1 MKRDFQEEYQ
11 NYIESDMPDL
21 WSRIEPNLKE
31 KKGKTEEEQTV
42 AQKAEGSGE
51 REVQKAK
58 GEAQKAEREAQEIKG
73 RGEKDKGK
81 EAEKNPET
89 GKEQKNK
96 IIYLMKRAVPAAACL
111 CALIIGFNVM
121 RVSKNSADMAP
132 MESACEEPS
141 DAGAAYE
148 TELEE
153 AADEAAEE
161 AAEAPME
168 ACEDAAS
175 DESFDDAD
183 DAVTESA
190 APADMSS
197 EYTEN
202 DETPVIQGAKEENIH
217 ETDPAGG
224 ADRNKAQAEAAGSLA
239 EAGENAV
246 EIERAVLYKIAVV
259 SEEMQ
264 EKGYAYAYTF
274 RLEDGSSLKV
284 YLTKEQCADI
294 EERGIEIKRKE
305 AYSLR
310 VYPLKNAGNDRNAE
324 NGEGILEKIE
334 KIP

>member
-51 REVQKAK
+51 
-58 GEAQKAEREAQEIKG
+58 
-73 RGEKDKGK
+73 
-81 EAEKNPET
+81 NPET
-89 GKEQKNK
+89 EKEQKNK

-111 CALIIGFNVM
+111 CALLIGFNAM

-141 DAGAAYE
+141 DAGTAYE

-153 AADEAAEE
+153 AADEAAE
-161 AAEAPME
+161 APME
-168 ACEDAAS
+168 ACEDIAS

-197 EYTEN
+197 ENMEN
-202 DETPVIQGAKEENIH
+202 DETPVIQENKEDNMYEA
-217 ETDPAGG
+217 DPAGG
-224 ADRNKAQAEAAGSLA
+224 ADRNKAQAEAAGNLT

-264 EKGYAYAYTF
+264 ETGYAYAYTF

-305 AYSLR
+305 AYSLS
-310 VYPLKNAGNDRNAE
+310 VYPLKNGGNDRNAE

>member
-51 REVQKAK
+51 
-58 GEAQKAEREAQEIKG
+58 
-73 RGEKDKGK
+73 
-81 EAEKNPET
+81 NPET
-89 GKEQKNK
+89 EKEQKNK

-141 DAGAAYE
+141 DAGTAYE
-148 TELEE
+148 TEMEE
-153 AADEAAEE
+153 AADE

-175 DESFDDAD
+175 DESFDDGDNAM
-183 DAVTESA
+183 TESA

-202 DETPVIQGAKEENIH
+202 TYEA
-217 ETDPAGG
+217 DPAGG
-224 ADRNKAQAEAAGSLA
+224 ADRNKAQAEAAGNLT

-264 EKGYAYAYTF
+264 ETGYAYAYTF

-305 AYSLR
+305 AYSLS

>member
-51 REVQKAK
+51 
-58 GEAQKAEREAQEIKG
+58 
-73 RGEKDKGK
+73 
-81 EAEKNPET
+81 NPET
-89 GKEQKNK
+89 EKEQKNK

-111 CALIIGFNVM
+111 CALLIGFNVM

-141 DAGAAYE
+141 DAGMAYE

-153 AADEAAEE
+153 AADEAAE
-161 AAEAPME
+161 APME
-168 ACEDAAS
+168 ACEDAES
-175 DESFDDAD
+175 DESFDDGDNAM
-183 DAVTESA
+183 TESA

-202 DETPVIQGAKEENIH
+202 TYEA
-217 ETDPAGG
+217 DPAGG
-224 ADRNKAQAEAAGSLA
+224 ADRNKAQAEAAGSLT

-264 EKGYAYAYTF
+264 ETGYAYAYTF

-305 AYSLR
+305 AYSLS

>member
-51 REVQKAK
+51 
-58 GEAQKAEREAQEIKG
+58 
-73 RGEKDKGK
+73 
-81 EAEKNPET
+81 NPET

-111 CALIIGFNVM
+111 CALLIGFNVM
-121 RVSKNSADMAP
+121 RVSKNSGDMAP

-141 DAGAAYE
+141 DAGTAYE

-153 AADEAAEE
+153 AADE

-264 EKGYAYAYTF
+264 ETGYAYAYTF

>member
-31 KKGKTEEEQTV
+31 KKGKTEKEQEKENRERV
-42 AQKAEGSGE
+42 AQKAEG
-51 REVQKAK
+51 
-58 GEAQKAEREAQEIKG
+58 EAQRPEREAQEIKG
-73 RGEKDKGK
+73 K
-81 EAEKNPET
+81 EAEETPET

-111 CALIIGFNVM
+111 CALLIGFNVM

-141 DAGAAYE
+141 DAGMAYE

-153 AADEAAEE
+153 AADE

-183 DAVTESA
+183 DAMTESA

-202 DETPVIQGAKEENIH
+202 TYEA
-217 ETDPAGG
+217 DPAGG
-224 ADRNKAQAEAAGSLA
+224 ADRNKAQAEAAGNLT

-264 EKGYAYAYTF
+264 ETGYAYAYTF

-305 AYSLR
+305 AYSLS

>member
-51 REVQKAK
+51 
-58 GEAQKAEREAQEIKG
+58 
-73 RGEKDKGK
+73 
-81 EAEKNPET
+81 NPET
-89 GKEQKNK
+89 EKEQKNK

-111 CALIIGFNVM
+111 CALLIGFNVM

-141 DAGAAYE
+141 DAGMAYE

-153 AADEAAEE
+153 AADEAAE
-161 AAEAPME
+161 APME
-168 ACEDAAS
+168 ACEDAES

-183 DAVTESA
+183 NAMTESA

-197 EYTEN
+197 ENMEN
-202 DETPVIQGAKEENIH
+202 DETPVIQENKEDNMYEA
-217 ETDPAGG
+217 DPAGG
-224 ADRNKAQAEAAGSLA
+224 ADRNKAQAEAAGSLT

-264 EKGYAYAYTF
+264 ETGYAYAYTF

-310 VYPLKNAGNDRNAE
+310 VYPLKNGGNDRNAE

>member
-31 KKGKTEEEQTV
+31 KKGKTEEEQTA

-51 REVQKAK
+51 T
-58 GEAQKAEREAQEIKG
+58 
-73 RGEKDKGK
+73 
-81 EAEKNPET
+81 PET

-111 CALIIGFNVM
+111 CALLIGFNVM
-121 RVSKNSADMAP
+121 RVSKNSTDMAP

-141 DAGAAYE
+141 DAGTAYE
-148 TELEE
+148 AELEE
-153 AADEAAEE
+153 AADE

-168 ACEDAAS
+168 ACEDAES
-175 DESFDDAD
+175 DESFDDGDNAM
-183 DAVTESA
+183 TESA

-197 EYTEN
+197 EYTGNTYE
-202 DETPVIQGAKEENIH
+202 A
-217 ETDPAGG
+217 DPAGG
-224 ADRNKAQAEAAGSLA
+224 ADRNKAQAEAAGNLT

-264 EKGYAYAYTF
+264 ETGYAYAYTF

-305 AYSLR
+305 AYSLS
-310 VYPLKNAGNDRNAE
+310 VYPLKNGGNDRNAE

>member
-31 KKGKTEEEQTV
+31 KKGKTEEEQTA

-51 REVQKAK
+51 T
-58 GEAQKAEREAQEIKG
+58 
-73 RGEKDKGK
+73 
-81 EAEKNPET
+81 PET

-111 CALIIGFNVM
+111 CALLIGFNVM
-121 RVSKNSADMAP
+121 RVSKNSTDMAP

-141 DAGAAYE
+141 DAGTAYE
-148 TELEE
+148 AELEE
-153 AADEAAEE
+153 AADE

-168 ACEDAAS
+168 ACEDAES
-175 DESFDDAD
+175 DESFDDGDNAM
-183 DAVTESA
+183 TESA

-197 EYTEN
+197 ENMEN
-202 DETPVIQGAKEENIH
+202 DETPVIQENKEDNMYEA
-217 ETDPAGG
+217 DPAGG
-224 ADRNKAQAEAAGSLA
+224 ADRNKAQAEAAGNLT

-264 EKGYAYAYTF
+264 ETGYAYAYTF

-305 AYSLR
+305 AYSLS

>member
-31 KKGKTEEEQTV
+31 KKGKTEEEQTA

-51 REVQKAK
+51 T
-58 GEAQKAEREAQEIKG
+58 
-73 RGEKDKGK
+73 
-81 EAEKNPET
+81 PET

-111 CALIIGFNVM
+111 CALLIGFNVM
-121 RVSKNSADMAP
+121 RVSKNSTDMAP

-141 DAGAAYE
+141 DAGTAYE
-148 TELEE
+148 AELEE
-153 AADEAAEE
+153 AADE

-168 ACEDAAS
+168 ACEDAES

-183 DAVTESA
+183 NAVTESA

-202 DETPVIQGAKEENIH
+202 TYEA
-217 ETDPAGG
+217 DPAGG
-224 ADRNKAQAEAAGSLA
+224 ADQNKAQAEAAGNLT
-239 EAGENAV
+239 EAGENTV

-264 EKGYAYAYTF
+264 ETGYAYAYTF

-305 AYSLR
+305 AYSLS
-310 VYPLKNAGNDRNAE
+310 VYPLKNAANDRNAE

>member
-51 REVQKAK
+51 T
-58 GEAQKAEREAQEIKG
+58 
-73 RGEKDKGK
+73 
-81 EAEKNPET
+81 PET

-111 CALIIGFNVM
+111 CALLIGFNVM
-121 RVSKNSADMAP
+121 RVSKNSTDMAP

-141 DAGAAYE
+141 DAGTAYE

-153 AADEAAEE
+153 AADE

-190 APADMSS
+190 TPADMSS

-202 DETPVIQGAKEENIH
+202 TYEA
-217 ETDPAGG
+217 DPAGG

-264 EKGYAYAYTF
+264 ETGYAYAYTF

>member
-31 KKGKTEEEQTV
+31 KKGKTEKEQTV

-51 REVQKAK
+51 
-58 GEAQKAEREAQEIKG
+58 
-73 RGEKDKGK
+73 
-81 EAEKNPET
+81 NPET

-111 CALIIGFNVM
+111 CALLIGFNVM

-141 DAGAAYE
+141 DAGMTYE
-148 TELEE
+148 AELEE
-153 AADEAAEE
+153 AADE

-168 ACEDAAS
+168 ACEDAES
-175 DESFDDAD
+175 DESFDDGDNAM
-183 DAVTESA
+183 TESA

-197 EYTEN
+197 ENMEN
-202 DETPVIQGAKEENIH
+202 DETPVIQENKEDNIY
-217 ETDPAGG
+217 EADPAGG
-224 ADRNKAQAEAAGSLA
+224 ADRNKAQAEAAGNLT

-264 EKGYAYAYTF
+264 ETGYAYAYTF

-305 AYSLR
+305 AYSLS
-310 VYPLKNAGNDRNAE
+310 VYPLKNGGNDRNAE

>member
-51 REVQKAK
+51 
-58 GEAQKAEREAQEIKG
+58 
-73 RGEKDKGK
+73 
-81 EAEKNPET
+81 NPET

-111 CALIIGFNVM
+111 CALLIGFNVM
-121 RVSKNSADMAP
+121 RVSKNSGDMAP

-141 DAGAAYE
+141 DAGTAYE

-153 AADEAAEE
+153 AADE

-183 DAVTESA
+183 NAVTESA

-202 DETPVIQGAKEENIH
+202 TYEA
-217 ETDPAGG
+217 DPAGG
-224 ADRNKAQAEAAGSLA
+224 ADQNKAQAEAAGNLT
-239 EAGENAV
+239 EAGGSAV

-264 EKGYAYAYTF
+264 ETGYAYAYTF

-305 AYSLR
+305 AYSLS

>member
-11 NYIESDMPDL
+11 NYIESDMR
-21 WSRIEPNLKE
+21 SRIEPNLKE
-31 KKGKTEEEQTV
+31 KKGKTEKEQTV

-51 REVQKAK
+51 
-58 GEAQKAEREAQEIKG
+58 
-73 RGEKDKGK
+73 
-81 EAEKNPET
+81 NPET

-96 IIYLMKRAVPAAACL
+96 IVYFMKRAVPAAACL
-111 CALIIGFNVM
+111 CALLIGFNVM

-141 DAGAAYE
+141 DAGTAYE

-153 AADEAAEE
+153 AADEAAE
-161 AAEAPME
+161 APME
-168 ACEDAAS
+168 ACEDIAS

-197 EYTEN
+197 EYTGNTYE
-202 DETPVIQGAKEENIH
+202 A
-217 ETDPAGG
+217 DPAGG
-224 ADRNKAQAEAAGSLA
+224 ADQNKAQAEAAGSLT
-239 EAGENAV
+239 EAGGSAV

-264 EKGYAYAYTF
+264 EAGYAYAYTF

-305 AYSLR
+305 AYSLS
-310 VYPLKNAGNDRNAE
+310 VYPLKNGGNDRNAE

>member
-51 REVQKAK
+51 
-58 GEAQKAEREAQEIKG
+58 
-73 RGEKDKGK
+73 
-81 EAEKNPET
+81 NPET

-111 CALIIGFNVM
+111 CALLIGFNVM
-121 RVSKNSADMAP
+121 RVSKNSGDMAP

-141 DAGAAYE
+141 DAGTAYE

-153 AADEAAEE
+153 AADE

-183 DAVTESA
+183 NAVTESA

-202 DETPVIQGAKEENIH
+202 TYEA
-217 ETDPAGG
+217 DPAGG
-224 ADRNKAQAEAAGSLA
+224 ADQNKAQAEAAGNLT
-239 EAGENAV
+239 EAGGSAV

-264 EKGYAYAYTF
+264 EAGYAYAYTF

-305 AYSLR
+305 AYSLS
-310 VYPLKNAGNDRNAE
+310 VYPLKNGGNDRNAE

>member
-51 REVQKAK
+51 
-58 GEAQKAEREAQEIKG
+58 
-73 RGEKDKGK
+73 
-81 EAEKNPET
+81 NPQT

-96 IIYLMKRAVPAAACL
+96 IIYFMKRAVPAAACL
-111 CALIIGFNVM
+111 CALLIGFNVM

-141 DAGAAYE
+141 DAGTAYE

-153 AADEAAEE
+153 AADEAAE
-161 AAEAPME
+161 APME
-168 ACEDAAS
+168 ACEDIAS

-202 DETPVIQGAKEENIH
+202 TYEA
-217 ETDPAGG
+217 DPAGG
-224 ADRNKAQAEAAGSLA
+224 ADQNKAQAEAAGSLT
-239 EAGENAV
+239 EAGGSAV

-264 EKGYAYAYTF
+264 ETGYAYAYTF

-305 AYSLR
+305 AYSLS
-310 VYPLKNAGNDRNAE
+310 VYPLKNAGNDRNAG

>member
-31 KKGKTEEEQTV
+31 KKGKKGKTEEEQEKENRERV
-42 AQKAEGSGE
+42 AQKAEG
-51 REVQKAK
+51 
-58 GEAQKAEREAQEIKG
+58 EAQKPEREAQEIKG
-73 RGEKDKGK
+73 K
-81 EAEKNPET
+81 EAEETPET

-141 DAGAAYE
+141 DAGMAYE

-153 AADEAAEE
+153 AADEAAE
-161 AAEAPME
+161 APME
-168 ACEDAAS
+168 ACEDAES
-175 DESFDDAD
+175 DESFDDGDNAM
-183 DAVTESA
+183 TESA

-197 EYTEN
+197 ENMEN
-202 DETPVIQGAKEENIH
+202 DETPVIQENKEDNMYEA
-217 ETDPAGG
+217 DPAGG
-224 ADRNKAQAEAAGSLA
+224 ADRNKAQAEAAGNLT

-264 EKGYAYAYTF
+264 ETGYAYAYTF

-305 AYSLR
+305 AYSLS
-310 VYPLKNAGNDRNAE
+310 VYPLKNGGNDRNAE

>member
-31 KKGKTEEEQTV
+31 KKGKTEEEQTA

-51 REVQKAK
+51 T
-58 GEAQKAEREAQEIKG
+58 
-73 RGEKDKGK
+73 
-81 EAEKNPET
+81 PET

-111 CALIIGFNVM
+111 CALLIGFNVM
-121 RVSKNSADMAP
+121 RVSKNSTDMAP

-141 DAGAAYE
+141 DAGTAYE
-148 TELEE
+148 AELEE
-153 AADEAAEE
+153 AADE

-168 ACEDAAS
+168 ACEDAES

-183 DAVTESA
+183 NAVTESA

-202 DETPVIQGAKEENIH
+202 TYEA
-217 ETDPAGG
+217 DPAGG
-224 ADRNKAQAEAAGSLA
+224 ADQNKAQAEAAGNLT
-239 EAGENAV
+239 EAGENTV

-264 EKGYAYAYTF
+264 ETGYAYAYTF

-305 AYSLR
+305 AYSLS

>member
-1 MKRDFQEEYQ
+1 
-11 NYIESDMPDL
+11 MPDL

-31 KKGKTEEEQTV
+31 KKGKTEKEQTV

-51 REVQKAK
+51 
-58 GEAQKAEREAQEIKG
+58 
-73 RGEKDKGK
+73 
-81 EAEKNPET
+81 NPET

-96 IIYLMKRAVPAAACL
+96 IVYFMKRAVPAAACL
-111 CALIIGFNVM
+111 CALLIGFNVM

-141 DAGAAYE
+141 DAGTAYE

-153 AADEAAEE
+153 AADEAAE
-161 AAEAPME
+161 APME
-168 ACEDAAS
+168 ACEDIAS

-197 EYTEN
+197 EYTGNTYE
-202 DETPVIQGAKEENIH
+202 A
-217 ETDPAGG
+217 DPAGG
-224 ADRNKAQAEAAGSLA
+224 ADQNKAQAEAAGSLT
-239 EAGENAV
+239 EAGGSAV

-264 EKGYAYAYTF
+264 EAGYAYAYTF

-305 AYSLR
+305 AYSLS
-310 VYPLKNAGNDRNAE
+310 VYPLKNGGNDRNAE

>member
-51 REVQKAK
+51 
-58 GEAQKAEREAQEIKG
+58 
-73 RGEKDKGK
+73 
-81 EAEKNPET
+81 NPQT

-96 IIYLMKRAVPAAACL
+96 IIYFMKRAVPAAACL
-111 CALIIGFNVM
+111 CALLIGFNVM

-141 DAGAAYE
+141 DAGTAYE

-153 AADEAAEE
+153 AADEAAE
-161 AAEAPME
+161 APME
-168 ACEDAAS
+168 ACEDIAS

-202 DETPVIQGAKEENIH
+202 TYEA
-217 ETDPAGG
+217 DPAGG
-224 ADRNKAQAEAAGSLA
+224 ADRNKAQAEAAGNLT

-264 EKGYAYAYTF
+264 ETGYAYAYTF

-305 AYSLR
+305 AYSLS

>member
-31 KKGKTEEEQTV
+31 KKGKTEEEQEKENRERE
-42 AQKAEGSGE
+42 AQKAEG
-51 REVQKAK
+51 
-58 GEAQKAEREAQEIKG
+58 EAQKPEREAQEIKG
-73 RGEKDKGK
+73 K
-81 EAEKNPET
+81 EAEENPET
-89 GKEQKNK
+89 EKEQKNK

-111 CALIIGFNVM
+111 CALLIGFNVM

-141 DAGAAYE
+141 NAGMAYE

-153 AADEAAEE
+153 AADEAAE
-161 AAEAPME
+161 APME
-168 ACEDAAS
+168 VCEDAAS

-190 APADMSS
+190 TPADMSS

-202 DETPVIQGAKEENIH
+202 TYEA
-217 ETDPAGG
+217 DPAGG

-264 EKGYAYAYTF
+264 ETGYAYAYTF

-305 AYSLR
+305 AYSLS
-310 VYPLKNAGNDRNAE
+310 VYPLKNAENDRNAE

>member
-31 KKGKTEEEQTV
+31 KKGKTEEEQEKENRERE
-42 AQKAEGSGE
+42 AQKAEG
-51 REVQKAK
+51 
-58 GEAQKAEREAQEIKG
+58 EAQEIKG
-73 RGEKDKGK
+73 KDEKDKGK
-81 EAEKNPET
+81 EAEENPET

-96 IIYLMKRAVPAAACL
+96 IIYFMKRAVPAAACL
-111 CALIIGFNVM
+111 CALLIGFNVM

-141 DAGAAYE
+141 DAGMAYE

-153 AADEAAEE
+153 AADE

-183 DAVTESA
+183 NAVTESA

-202 DETPVIQGAKEENIH
+202 TYEA
-217 ETDPAGG
+217 DPAGG
-224 ADRNKAQAEAAGSLA
+224 ADQNKAQAEAAGNLT
-239 EAGENAV
+239 EAGENTV

-264 EKGYAYAYTF
+264 ETGYAYAYTF

-305 AYSLR
+305 AYSLS

>member
-31 KKGKTEEEQTV
+31 KKGKTEEEQEKENRERE
-42 AQKAEGSGE
+42 AQKAEG
-51 REVQKAK
+51 
-58 GEAQKAEREAQEIKG
+58 EAQEIKG
-73 RGEKDKGK
+73 KDEKDKGK
-81 EAEKNPET
+81 EAEENPET

-141 DAGAAYE
+141 DAGTAYE

-153 AADEAAEE
+153 AADE

-175 DESFDDAD
+175 DESFDDGDNAM
-183 DAVTESA
+183 TESA

-197 EYTEN
+197 ENMEN
-202 DETPVIQGAKEENIH
+202 DETPVIQENKEDNMYEA
-217 ETDPAGG
+217 DPAGG
-224 ADRNKAQAEAAGSLA
+224 ADRNKAQTEAAGNLT

-264 EKGYAYAYTF
+264 ETGYAYAYTF

-305 AYSLR
+305 AYSLS

>member
-51 REVQKAK
+51 
-58 GEAQKAEREAQEIKG
+58 
-73 RGEKDKGK
+73 
-81 EAEKNPET
+81 NPET

-111 CALIIGFNVM
+111 CALLIGFNVM

-132 MESACEEPS
+132 MESACEEPG
-141 DAGAAYE
+141 DAGMAYE

-153 AADEAAEE
+153 AADE

-175 DESFDDAD
+175 DESFDAAD

-202 DETPVIQGAKEENIH
+202 TYEA
-217 ETDPAGG
+217 DPAGG
-224 ADRNKAQAEAAGSLA
+224 ADRNKAQAEAAGSLT
-239 EAGENAV
+239 EAGGSAV

-264 EKGYAYAYTF
+264 EAGYAYAYTF

-305 AYSLR
+305 AYSLS

>member
-11 NYIESDMPDL
+11 NYIDSDMPDL

-31 KKGKTEEEQTV
+31 KKGKTEEEQTA

-51 REVQKAK
+51 T
-58 GEAQKAEREAQEIKG
+58 
-73 RGEKDKGK
+73 
-81 EAEKNPET
+81 PET

-111 CALIIGFNVM
+111 CALLIGFNVM
-121 RVSKNSADMAP
+121 RVSKNSTDMAP

-141 DAGAAYE
+141 DAGTAYE
-148 TELEE
+148 AELEE
-153 AADEAAEE
+153 AADE

-168 ACEDAAS
+168 ACEDAES

-183 DAVTESA
+183 NAVTESA

-202 DETPVIQGAKEENIH
+202 TYEA
-217 ETDPAGG
+217 DPAGG
-224 ADRNKAQAEAAGSLA
+224 ADQNKAQAEAAGNLT
-239 EAGENAV
+239 EAGENTV

-264 EKGYAYAYTF
+264 ETGYAYAYTF

-305 AYSLR
+305 AYSLS

>member
-51 REVQKAK
+51 
-58 GEAQKAEREAQEIKG
+58 
-73 RGEKDKGK
+73 
-81 EAEKNPET
+81 NPET
-89 GKEQKNK
+89 EKEQKNK

-111 CALIIGFNVM
+111 CALLIGFNVM

-141 DAGAAYE
+141 DAGTAYE

-153 AADEAAEE
+153 AADE

-175 DESFDDAD
+175 DESFDDGDNAM
-183 DAVTESA
+183 TESA

-197 EYTEN
+197 ENMEN
-202 DETPVIQGAKEENIH
+202 DETPVIQENKEDNMYEA
-217 ETDPAGG
+217 DPAGG
-224 ADRNKAQAEAAGSLA
+224 ADRNKAQAEAAGNLT

-264 EKGYAYAYTF
+264 ETGYAYAYTF

-305 AYSLR
+305 AYSLS

>member
-51 REVQKAK
+51 
-58 GEAQKAEREAQEIKG
+58 
-73 RGEKDKGK
+73 
-81 EAEKNPET
+81 NPET
-89 GKEQKNK
+89 EKEQKNK

-111 CALIIGFNVM
+111 CALLIGFNVM

-141 DAGAAYE
+141 DAGMAYE

-153 AADEAAEE
+153 AADEAAE
-161 AAEAPME
+161 APME
-168 ACEDAAS
+168 ACEDAES
-175 DESFDDAD
+175 DEGFDDVG
-183 DAVTESA
+183 DAMTESA

-202 DETPVIQGAKEENIH
+202 TYEA
-217 ETDPAGG
+217 DPAGG
-224 ADRNKAQAEAAGSLA
+224 ADRNKVQAEAAGNLT

-264 EKGYAYAYTF
+264 ETGYAYAYTF

>member
-51 REVQKAK
+51 
-58 GEAQKAEREAQEIKG
+58 
-73 RGEKDKGK
+73 
-81 EAEKNPET
+81 NPET
-89 GKEQKNK
+89 EKEQKNK

-141 DAGAAYE
+141 DAGTAYE
-148 TELEE
+148 TEMEE
-153 AADEAAEE
+153 AADE

-175 DESFDDAD
+175 DESFDDGDNAM
-183 DAVTESA
+183 TESA

-197 EYTEN
+197 ENMEN
-202 DETPVIQGAKEENIH
+202 DETPVIQENKEDNMYEA
-217 ETDPAGG
+217 DPAGG
-224 ADRNKAQAEAAGSLA
+224 ADRNKAQAEAAGNLT

-264 EKGYAYAYTF
+264 ETGYAYAYTF

-305 AYSLR
+305 AYSLS

>member
-31 KKGKTEEEQTV
+31 KKGKTEEEQTA

-51 REVQKAK
+51 T
-58 GEAQKAEREAQEIKG
+58 
-73 RGEKDKGK
+73 
-81 EAEKNPET
+81 PET

-111 CALIIGFNVM
+111 CALLIGFNVM
-121 RVSKNSADMAP
+121 RVSKNSTDMAP

-141 DAGAAYE
+141 DAGTAYE
-148 TELEE
+148 AELEE
-153 AADEAAEE
+153 AADE

-168 ACEDAAS
+168 ACEDAES
-175 DESFDDAD
+175 DESFDDGDNAM
-183 DAVTESA
+183 TESA

-197 EYTEN
+197 ENMEN
-202 DETPVIQGAKEENIH
+202 DETPVIQENKEDNMYEA
-217 ETDPAGG
+217 DPAGG
-224 ADRNKAQAEAAGSLA
+224 ADRNKAQAEAAGNLT
-239 EAGENAV
+239 EAGGSAV

-264 EKGYAYAYTF
+264 ETGYAYAYTF

-305 AYSLR
+305 AYSLS

>member
-42 AQKAEGSGE
+42 AQKAEGCGE
-51 REVQKAK
+51 
-58 GEAQKAEREAQEIKG
+58 
-73 RGEKDKGK
+73 
-81 EAEKNPET
+81 NPET

-96 IIYLMKRAVPAAACL
+96 IVYFMKRAVPAAACL
-111 CALIIGFNVM
+111 CALLIGFNVM

-141 DAGAAYE
+141 DAGTAYE

-153 AADEAAEE
+153 AADEAAE
-161 AAEAPME
+161 APME
-168 ACEDAAS
+168 ACEDIAS

-197 EYTEN
+197 EYTGNTYE
-202 DETPVIQGAKEENIH
+202 A
-217 ETDPAGG
+217 DPAGG
-224 ADRNKAQAEAAGSLA
+224 ADQNKAQAEAAGSLT
-239 EAGENAV
+239 EAGGSAV

-264 EKGYAYAYTF
+264 EAGYAYAYTF

-305 AYSLR
+305 AYSLS
-310 VYPLKNAGNDRNAE
+310 VYPLKNGGNDRNAE

>member
-31 KKGKTEEEQTV
+31 KKGKTEEEQTA

-51 REVQKAK
+51 T
-58 GEAQKAEREAQEIKG
+58 
-73 RGEKDKGK
+73 
-81 EAEKNPET
+81 PET

-111 CALIIGFNVM
+111 CALLIGFNVM
-121 RVSKNSADMAP
+121 RVSKNSTDMAP

-141 DAGAAYE
+141 DAGTAYE
-148 TELEE
+148 AELEE
-153 AADEAAEE
+153 AADE

-168 ACEDAAS
+168 ACEDAES
-175 DESFDDAD
+175 DESFDDGDNAM
-183 DAVTESA
+183 TESA

-197 EYTEN
+197 EYTGNTYE
-202 DETPVIQGAKEENIH
+202 A
-217 ETDPAGG
+217 DPAGG
-224 ADRNKAQAEAAGSLA
+224 ADRNKAQAEAAGNLT

-264 EKGYAYAYTF
+264 ETGYAYAYTF

-305 AYSLR
+305 AYSLS

>member
-31 KKGKTEEEQTV
+31 KKGKTEEEQEKENRERV
-42 AQKAEGSGE
+42 AQKAEG
-51 REVQKAK
+51 
-58 GEAQKAEREAQEIKG
+58 EAQKPEREAQEIKG
-73 RGEKDKGK
+73 K
-81 EAEKNPET
+81 EAEENPET
-89 GKEQKNK
+89 EKEQKNK

-111 CALIIGFNVM
+111 CALLIGFNVM

-141 DAGAAYE
+141 DAGMAYE

-153 AADEAAEE
+153 AADE

-175 DESFDDAD
+175 DESFDDGD
-183 DAVTESA
+183 NAVTESA
-190 APADMSS
+190 TPADMSS

-224 ADRNKAQAEAAGSLA
+224 ADRNKAQTEAAGNLT

-264 EKGYAYAYTF
+264 ETGYAYAYTF

-305 AYSLR
+305 AYSLS
-310 VYPLKNAGNDRNAE
+310 VYPLKNGGNDRNAE

>member
-51 REVQKAK
+51 
-58 GEAQKAEREAQEIKG
+58 
-73 RGEKDKGK
+73 
-81 EAEKNPET
+81 NPET
-89 GKEQKNK
+89 EKEQKNK

-111 CALIIGFNVM
+111 CALLIGFNVM

-141 DAGAAYE
+141 DAGMAYE

-153 AADEAAEE
+153 AADEAAE
-161 AAEAPME
+161 APME
-168 ACEDAAS
+168 ACEDAES
-175 DESFDDAD
+175 DEGFDDVG
-183 DAVTESA
+183 DAMTESA

-202 DETPVIQGAKEENIH
+202 TYEA
-217 ETDPAGG
+217 DPAGG

-264 EKGYAYAYTF
+264 ETGYAYAYTF

-305 AYSLR
+305 AYSLS
-310 VYPLKNAGNDRNAE
+310 VYPLKNGGNDRNAE

>member
-51 REVQKAK
+51 
-58 GEAQKAEREAQEIKG
+58 
-73 RGEKDKGK
+73 
-81 EAEKNPET
+81 NPQT

-96 IIYLMKRAVPAAACL
+96 IIYFMKRAVPAAACL
-111 CALIIGFNVM
+111 CALLIGFNAM

-141 DAGAAYE
+141 DAGTAYE

-153 AADEAAEE
+153 AADEAAE
-161 AAEAPME
+161 APME
-168 ACEDAAS
+168 ACEDIAS

-202 DETPVIQGAKEENIH
+202 TYEA
-217 ETDPAGG
+217 DPAGG
-224 ADRNKAQAEAAGSLA
+224 ADQNKAQAEAAGSLT
-239 EAGENAV
+239 EAGGSAV

-264 EKGYAYAYTF
+264 ETGYAYAYTF

-305 AYSLR
+305 AYSLS
-310 VYPLKNAGNDRNAE
+310 VYPLKNGGNDRNAE